1 MPIVKTLST
10 PNGLTTFHKFVK
22 ATFNGENFSME
33 VRSYPS
39 EDKSTDA
46 NLLWQEY
53 PNVPASLF
61 DPLQPTAS
69 LEKAVTQ
76 LENSPFCGGTYV
88 PEKAVDLQTAKDRKW
103 AEIKLYRDAAESAG
117 FDVEGIGRFDSDSD
131 SRARIIGATSAA
143 KIATDQNAPITFT
156 WTLADNSVKELSSE
170 EMIKVGFVLLQH
182 LDSVHQKG
190 RQIREAIDSAESVDV
205 VVAIVW

>member
-88 PEKAVDLQTAKDRKW
+88 PEKAIDLQTAKDRKW

-143 KIATDQNAPITFT
+143 KIAARANAATPKGISSFI
-156 WTLADNSVKELSSE
+156 AVGSASSE
-170 EMIKVGFVLLQH
+170 FFKSGKAANAHIPNII
-182 LDSVHQKG
+182 G
-190 RQIREAIDSAESVDV
+190 RNAKPN
-205 VVAIVW
+205 